1 MVDTYNYQHKIR
13 FIDVGTV
20 EEPIFR
26 LVDGQS
32 LVNRTGGIQYVTLS
46 YRWTAETEITSMKSY
61 NKASYQ
67 DSIPTYRL
75 PQVYKDAAAVARALG
90 VRYVWIYSLCI
101 IQDSPEDWNE
111 QSSMMD
117 QTSASSSSGGVRGTW
132 QASLFRHG
140 SAVDRQTPSL
150 IYLYTPKGSI
160 PLWGG
165 SRLLMLTQAQ
175 KDPMRSGKGSQHF
188 TPKRR

>member
-1 MVDTYNYQHKIR
+1 VRRWLTACLEGHDECSNWRSILVDTYNYQHKIR

-111 QSSMMD
+111 QSSMM
-117 QTSASSSSGGVRGTW
+117 
-132 QASLFRHG
+132 
-140 SAVDRQTPSL
+140 
-150 IYLYTPKGSI
+150 
-160 PLWGG
+160 
-165 SRLLMLTQAQ
+165 
-175 KDPMRSGKGSQHF
+175 
-188 TPKRR
+188 